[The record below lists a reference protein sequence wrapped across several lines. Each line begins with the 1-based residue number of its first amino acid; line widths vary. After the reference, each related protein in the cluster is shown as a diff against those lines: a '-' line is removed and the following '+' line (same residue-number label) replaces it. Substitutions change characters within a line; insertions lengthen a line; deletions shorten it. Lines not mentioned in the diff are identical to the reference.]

1 VPRSPIGIVVGCKY
15 FKKWRTV
22 RAIFTLR
29 SAETRSLFYDS
40 IKAKKFPIRR
50 AGRSHLNETLG
61 NVSACRAFCG
71 NFGKSCSPEVGWR
84 PALMLHMIATGKTGS
99 DPWKAAKL

>member
-22 RAIFTLR
+22 RATFTLR

-40 IKAKKFPIRR
+40 IKAKKSLF
-50 AGRSHLNETLG
+50 AGPGGVTSMRHSG
-61 NVSACRAFCG
+61 
-71 NFGKSCSPEVGWR
+71 
-84 PALMLHMIATGKTGS
+84 IARFIK
-99 DPWKAAKL
+99 